1 MNVSLTGKRK
11 QYMITKLQNDIFS
24 TEQLLLTMSDKLHKS
39 KVVELKNDL
48 QFYKQFLQKIK
59 K

>member
-24 TEQLLLTMSDKLHKS
+24 TEQLLIDECETFILPQLEYINS
-39 KVVELKNDL
+39 KKHEEL
-48 QFYKQFLQKIK
+48 
-59 K
+59 

>member
-11 QYMITKLQNDIFS
+11 QYIITKLQNDIFS
-24 TEQLLLTMSDKLHKS
+24 TEQLLLTMSDKLTKS
-39 KVVELKNDL
+39 KVAELKDDL
-48 QFYKQFLQKIK
+48 QFYRQFLVKIK

>member
-24 TEQLLLTMSDKLHKS
+24 TEQLLLTISEKLHKS

-48 QFYKQFLQKIK
+48 QFYKQFIK
-59 K
+59 TIK

>member
-24 TEQLLLTMSDKLHKS
+24 TEQLLLTMSEKLHKS

-48 QFYKQFLQKIK
+48 QFYKQFLKTIK
-59 K
+59 

>member
-11 QYMITKLQNDIFS
+11 QYIITKLQNDIFS
-24 TEQLLLTMSDKLHKS
+24 TEQLLLTMSDKLTKG
-39 KVVELKNDL
+39 KVAELKDDL
-48 QFYKQFLQKIK
+48 QFYKQFLVKIK